1 MRMRFGIKRL
11 AGALAL
17 AVILPTAAL
26 AAPHGKPGLWNYT
39 SIVQMPDM
47 PKLPPQ
53 VVEMMKRRGVPAMG
67 DAVTSQMCMTQ
78 EQARMTVPPQ
88 LKNAGMNCTARL
100 VSQTAN
106 SAVTETV
113 CHGRM
118 EGTGRSQMSWRGDTH
133 YDGTYS
139 FKGSMGGRAQSMA
152 SKFSGDW
159 VKADCGAVKPF
170 DSAILNRPRPPAPK

>member
-1 MRMRFGIKRL
+1 MRTHFGKCL
-11 AGALAL
+11 ASAVALA
-17 AVILPTAAL
+17 AFLPTAVL
-26 AAPHGKPGLWNYT
+26 AVPHGRPGLWNYVST
-39 SIVQMPDM
+39 MQMPDM

-53 VVEMMKRRGVPAMG
+53 VLEMMKKRGMPAMG
-67 DAVTSQMCMTQ
+67 DSVTSQMCMTQ
-78 EQARMTVPPQ
+78 EQAKMDTPPQ
-88 LKNAGMNCTARL
+88 VRNAGMNCTARV

-106 SAVTETV
+106 SAVSETV

-139 FKGSMGGRAQSMA
+139 FKGAMGGRSQAMS

-170 DSAILNRPRPPAPK
+170 DSNRPAAPRP